1 VLLDVTIG
9 TDGNPENIVVEKS
22 LREDY
27 DTSALEAVRHWQ
39 WQPYLLNGEPIKVE
53 TTITIVYSM
62 AE

>member
-1 VLLDVTIG
+1 
-9 TDGNPENIVVEKS
+9 VVEKS